1 MPPRPLFRR
10 ALAVA
15 AAGALGALALP
26 AAALAA
32 EQCTTN
38 GISYDP
44 DVLTWDGFFRANPR
58 YSDAIVPFAAG
69 GPGRS
74 TGKNTTAN
82 IDRYFQ
88 AVTRQVNSD
97 PEMSRRVAIKEVMFG
112 KSELGN
118 RGVNGRDLG
127 FWVVS
132 TPQNIANF
140 EADGAFWA
148 DVRDGRRSEAE
159 GLAAIRTRPA
169 IGWVTATPHGNEP
182 AAGEAITRQLY
193 ELVARTDCAN
203 LRRLQNLD
211 IVLDPVRN
219 PDGRDNNVRTTS
231 WGFDPNR
238 DFGVRNYV
246 ENGSFLPYI
255 ARYPGLFFIDAHQQG
270 AGYFFPPNEDP
281 VHHEISNFALDFI
294 QNRIGPKLQQTFN
307 DQSSQYQNYNSYD
320 LFTPEYGDT
329 VPSLLM
335 GAAGMTYEKGSD
347 ENYGKQVYDHYLAI
361 DTTINLTSNGK
372 VNLTRKWVE
381 QWEEARQQ
389 GEACSLQEN
398 KLVSPLHE
406 TILQQPHGQ
415 VCGYFYRPDLH
426 EGDVARLMRAL
437 REVGVHVYRLDQDT
451 ATGGIHTYGMPVGEG
466 RQGVLPKGTLWIPM
480 SQPQKHWLQAILG
493 EDPFIPYNY
502 YYDVVTWSFG
512 MQRGL
517 AGDGHLT
524 VPLPSGTPMTE
535 VDSVNFGSV
544 PSSAAVYAF
553 DTDSMEALALTVE
566 LLDKGVNVYRATSA
580 FDADGVHFDSGAALV
595 DGASLA
601 SSGADLAAL
610 ASRRSIPVTGLSGY
624 PVARKQLTVPKIGVF
639 TGTSYVP
646 TNPLNVDVAAVNN
659 GTATHSTSGPAND
672 GQCQTG
678 AEYRGG
684 PSGGA
689 FCEAMFVL
697 TQKDRLPASLFVPVT
712 PADLAAGVLR
722 SGGFTAFVNGSF
734 ATAAGAESTR
744 LQEWINEGGIYLG
757 VNTAGLT
764 SARNA
769 GATSLNTAAIA
780 GLNTPGS
787 TFDAT
792 FDTTN
797 PVAWGFDEGG
807 WIYRDSTGNPVFDRS
822 TLGSATAAVS
832 FGPLNSTDARGQPA
846 MRSYGYSV
854 NALGAG
860 QLTGRPAVVDQPFGA
875 GRAIFFGFNPFF
887 RSWKEQDER
896 LVLNAVLYPLGAELP
911 AAAAT
916 RSTAQPAATEVKPLS
931 TPLAAKKL
939 PAVASRPAKKV
950 AAPDKHV
957 IIRVA
962 RKQGGKLRAAVK
974 AAKLSKSLRKRVSYK
989 VTKTTV
995 TLTVKNVRTADA
1007 HARQMWVA
1015 RIMGGLKKR
1024 GVTAKMAQL

>member
-1 MPPRPLFRR
+1 MSSRSRFRR
-10 ALAVA
+10 ALAIA
-15 AAGALGALALP
+15 AAGTLGALALP

-32 EQCTTN
+32 DQCTPDGVTYDTN
-38 GISYDP
+38 
-44 DVLTWDGFFRANPR
+44 VLTWDDFFRANPR

-69 GPGRS
+69 APGRS

-88 AVTRQVNSD
+88 AVTNQINND
-97 PEMSRRVAIKEVMFG
+97 PEMRERVAVKEVMFG

-140 EADGAFWA
+140 EDDGAFWA

-211 IVLDPVRN
+211 VVLDPVRN

-320 LFTPEYGDT
+320 MFTPEYGDT

-361 DTTINLTSNGK
+361 DTTINLTSNDK
-372 VNLTRKWVE
+372 VNLTRRWVE

-389 GEACSLQEN
+389 GESCSLQEN

-406 TILQQPHGQ
+406 SILQQPQGK

-437 REVGVHVYRLDQDT
+437 REVGVHIYTLDQDT
-451 ATGGIHTYGMPVGEG
+451 ASLGIHTYGMPTGIG
-466 RQGVLPKGTLWIPM
+466 RAGILPKGTLWIPM

-524 VPLPSGTPMTE
+524 EQMPAGTPMTE
-535 VDSVNFGSV
+535 VDNVNFGSV
-544 PSSAAVYAF
+544 PARSTVYAF
-553 DTDSMEALALTVE
+553 DTDSMEALALVVE
-566 LLDKGVNVYRATSA
+566 LLDRGVNVYRATSS
-580 FDADGVHFDSGAALV
+580 FDANGVHYESGAALV

-601 SSGADLAAL
+601 SSGADLSAL
-610 ASRRSIPVTGLSGY
+610 ATRHSIPVTGLANY
-624 PVARKQLTVPKIGVF
+624 PVARKQLRAPKIGVY
-639 TGTSYVP
+639 TTLATNP
-646 TNPLNVDVAAVNN
+646 TNPLNLDAAAVNN
-659 GTATHSTSGPAND
+659 GTATRANN
-672 GQCQTG
+672 GQCPTETG
-678 AEYRGG
+678 NNASAY
-684 PSGGA
+684 
-689 FCEAMFVL
+689 CEAMFVL
-697 TQKDRLPASLFVPVT
+697 TQKDRLPASIFVPVT
-712 PADLAAGVLR
+712 STDLAAGAVTV
-722 SGGFTAFVNGSF
+722 GNGFTALVNPAG
-734 ATAAGAESTR
+734 TIAAGAGATA
-744 LQEWINEGGIYLG
+744 LQTFVNDGGIYVG
-757 VNTAGLT
+757 YNAGGAT

-769 GATSLNTAAIA
+769 GVTTLNTASIS

-787 TFDAT
+787 TFDAS
-792 FDTTN
+792 FDTTS

-807 WIYRDSTGNPVFDRS
+807 WIYRDSTSNPVFDRA
-822 TLGSATAAVS
+822 TLGTATAAVS
-832 FGPLNSTDARGQPA
+832 YAGAP
-846 MRSYGYSV
+846 MRSYGFSV
-854 NALGAG
+854 NALGSG
-860 QLTGRPAVVDQPFGA
+860 QLGGRPAVVDQPFGS
-875 GRAIFFGFNPFF
+875 GRAVMFGFNPFY

-896 LVLNAVLYPLGAELP
+896 LVLNSVLYPLGAALPATAASRETAKPAAEQVKP
-911 AAAAT
+911 AAA
-916 RSTAQPAATEVKPLS
+916 PV
-931 TPLAAKKL
+931 AAKKL
-939 PAVASRPAKKV
+939 PAVTSRPTKKV
-950 AAPDKHV
+950 ASIDKHV
-957 IIRVA
+957 MIRVT
-962 RKQGGKLRAAVK
+962 RKQGPKLRAAVK
-974 AAKLSKSLRKRVSYK
+974 TAKLSKSVRKRVSYK

-1007 HARQMWVA
+1007 HERQMWVA
-1015 RIMGGLKKR
+1015 RIMGGLKQR
-1024 GVTAKMAQL
+1024 GVQAKMAQL